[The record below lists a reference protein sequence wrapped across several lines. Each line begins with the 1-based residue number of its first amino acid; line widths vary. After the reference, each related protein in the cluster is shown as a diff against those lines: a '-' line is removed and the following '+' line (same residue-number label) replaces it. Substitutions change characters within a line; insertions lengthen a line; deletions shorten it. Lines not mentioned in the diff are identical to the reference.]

1 MDIRIAVHP
10 SDHRR
15 WRVYLNQF
23 FYDCSSRSAA
33 ERMYTRVCAAEQQA
47 IQLPEPPR
55 IVRPQR
61 MPRRQVQIA

>member
-10 SDHRR
+10 SDDRR

-23 FYDCSSRSAA
+23 FYDCNSRSAA
-33 ERMYTRVCAAEQQA
+33 ERIYARVSAAERQS

-61 MPRRQVQIA
+61 VPRRQVQIA

>member
-10 SDHRR
+10 SDDRR

-23 FYDCSSRSAA
+23 FYECNSRSAA
-33 ERMYTRVCAAEQQA
+33 ERIYSRVCAAEQQA

-55 IVRPQR
+55 VTRPQR
-61 MPRRQVQIA
+61 VQRRQVQIA

>member
-10 SDHRR
+10 SDSRR

-33 ERMYTRVCAAEQQA
+33 ERIYARVSAAEQLA
-47 IQLPEPPR
+47 IQLPHPPK
-55 IVRPQR
+55 VARPQR
-61 MPRRQVQIA
+61 VLRRQVQIA